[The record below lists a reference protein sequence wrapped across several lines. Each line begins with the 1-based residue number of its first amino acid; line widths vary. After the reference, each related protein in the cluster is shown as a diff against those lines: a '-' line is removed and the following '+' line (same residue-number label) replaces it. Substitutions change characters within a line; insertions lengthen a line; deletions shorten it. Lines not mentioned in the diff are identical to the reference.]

1 MTFTLGS
8 VLDQEDLG
16 LRLVTGGPA
25 ALSRP
30 IAGAHAIE
38 IADPV
43 RWLEPGW
50 VMLTTGVRL
59 RHHAAAQRQL
69 VAELDEGGITALGF
83 AEEIIFRSVP
93 RAILEE
99 AERRSFPV
107 FAIPYRTPHRSI
119 ISFVN
124 RSLLSNDFY
133 ILQRSLSIQNH
144 LMDALGAEH
153 PEDELVN
160 RLASILGS
168 TVLVYGPE
176 GRLQASRGEA
186 PSAAIWAEIAAREP
200 ALEEFTVGRWYVVSV
215 PITAAGIVRH
225 WLALATRRRS
235 VSEQLSKP
243 VIRAAER
250 LLEVVATARER
261 AAAEERAVRSEL
273 LRRLLS
279 RPADDPT
286 LADRMRAFGFESG
299 VPCSLAVVAP
309 VAGGAAAL
317 ERGRALLE
325 AQLAAARR
333 PYLLIHSE
341 QRLVVYVEGSGGFED
356 WLRRLRRDGVD
367 LAAGVGREVHSP
379 DAAQVSLHDAEL
391 ALERLRRDDGAARV
405 LRFEELDLAAWLIGD
420 LGAGRIQPK
429 VDALLA
435 PIRESEMLY
444 ETLLAYLDAELDVT
458 RAARALHLHP
468 NSLRY
473 RLARIEERLGRSL
486 RSPATI
492 ANLYLATLAD
502 GSDAAGNGTP
512 ISGSSRPS
520 AQRPSDTAPPRA
532 GSDPG

>member
-16 LRLVTGGPA
+16 LRLLAGGPA
-25 ALSRP
+25 ARSRP

-59 RHHAAAQRQL
+59 RHHAAAQREL
-69 VAELDEGGITALGF
+69 VGELDEGGITALGF

-93 RAILEE
+93 RGILEE

-107 FAIPYRTPHRSI
+107 FAIPYQTPHRSI

-124 RSLLSNDFY
+124 RSLLSSDFY

-153 PEDELVN
+153 PEGELVN

-168 TVLVYGPE
+168 TVLVYGAD
-176 GRLQASRGEA
+176 GQLQASRGEA
-186 PSAAIWAEIAAREP
+186 PSAAIWAQIAARETG
-200 ALEEFTVGRWYVVSV
+200 LEEFSVGRWYVVSV
-215 PITAAGIVRH
+215 PITAGGVVRC

-250 LLEVVATARER
+250 LLEVVATARET

-279 RPADDPT
+279 GSADDPT
-286 LADRMRAFGFESG
+286 LKDRMTAFGFKPG
-299 VPCSLAVVAP
+299 APCSLAVVAP
-309 VAGGAAAL
+309 ASGGAAEL
-317 ERGRALLE
+317 DRGRAFLE
-325 AQLAAARR
+325 AQLATARL

-341 QRLVVYVEGSGGFED
+341 QRLVVYVEGSGAFED
-356 WLRRLRRDGVD
+356 WLRRLARDGVD
-367 LAAGVGREVHSP
+367 LVAGVGRAITSP
-379 DAAQVSLHDAEL
+379 DAAPESLHDAEL
-391 ALERLRRDDGAARV
+391 ALGQLERDQSSSRV
-405 LRFEELDLAAWLIGD
+405 LRFEALDLAAWLIGD
-420 LGAGRIQPK
+420 LGVGRIRPK

-435 PIRESEMLY
+435 PIRDSEMLY
-444 ETLLAYLDAELDVT
+444 ETLLAYLDAELDVA
-458 RAARALHLHP
+458 RAAHTLHLHP

-473 RLARIEERLGRSL
+473 RLAKIEQRLGRPL

-502 GSDAAGNGTP
+502 SPGAAGNGMP
-512 ISGSSRPS
+512 ASGSSRPS
-520 AQRPSDTAPPRA
+520 GRQRRGTAPPRD
-532 GSDPG
+532 GSDPD